1 MLTSHLTNS
10 TFLQDKTQSN
20 ELEADF
26 LNMIKDIC
34 KEITARVIA
43 KDERLNLCPM
53 TRSKIKI
60 SSLFIVLIWTI
71 WQAKK

>member
-1 MLTSHLTNS
+1 MLTSHLTNP

-43 KDERLNLCPM
+43 KDERLNLCPYD
-53 TRSKIKI
+53 KE
-60 SSLFIVLIWTI
+60 
-71 WQAKK
+71 QD